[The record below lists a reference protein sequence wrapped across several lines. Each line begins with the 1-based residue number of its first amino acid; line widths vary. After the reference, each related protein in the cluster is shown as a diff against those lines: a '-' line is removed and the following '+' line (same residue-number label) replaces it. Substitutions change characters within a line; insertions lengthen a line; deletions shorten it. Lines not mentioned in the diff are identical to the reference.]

1 MIHRY
6 GCKSIRNQYYP
17 HMSET
22 VTPARYI
29 RECVF
34 CVPTQW
40 QFAEML
46 GYAQATVS
54 RMETGEIQLGPK
66 AQRRIRDLAKQRRVS
81 WNDSWF
87 FEVPKGASRRAD

>member
-1 MIHRY
+1 
-6 GCKSIRNQYYP
+6 
-17 HMSET
+17 MSAKQLHYNAKYALYTSMTEQI
-22 VTPARYI
+22 TPARYI

-46 GYAQATVS
+46 GYAQTTVS
-54 RMETGEIQLGPK
+54 RMETGEMLLGPK
-66 AQRRIRDLAKQRRVS
+66 AQLRIRELAKKKKLA

-87 FEVPKGASRRAD
+87 FEVPKGGRRAA